1 MAEWVTVANADELRE
16 DELMG
21 TSVDD
26 VPMLVANA
34 GGEYRAVGD
43 ICPHAGCLL
52 SEGWIEGEAVECSCH
67 GSVFDLRTGEVV
79 QPPAEEPVPVY
90 DVRVEGGDVQVARP
104 GT

>member
-52 SEGWIEGEAVECSCH
+52 SQGWIEGEAVECSCH